1 MDPLVSEYSFY
12 INLPIGGVAL
22 GIITLFFRPPAHA
35 NPVQAP
41 WKERLLHLDLPGAT
55 LLIGG
60 LVCFLLDMQWGG
72 TTKAWNTPHVVGTL
86 VGWCLLTIAFVVVQW
101 LQGEKASLVPRLI
114 KGRIV
119 AGVSM
124 FVFLSVIPTCAVS
137 LEVHP
142 GTNSIVN
149 QSIRGEFPF
158 HLLHPRILP
167 SHYGDECSQKRHCQ
181 PTLHRSIL

>member
-35 NPVQAP
+35 KPVQAP

-124 FVFLSVIPTCAVS
+124 FVFLSVIPTF
-137 LEVHP
+137 
-142 GTNSIVN
+142 GN
-149 QSIRGEFPF
+149 
-158 HLLHPRILP
+158 P
-167 SHYGDECSQKRHCQ
+167 SWY
-181 PTLHRSIL
+181 